1 MLLRKS
7 AVEGKADI
15 SRSCAVMVS
24 KRWPVSTVV
33 CQSGDPRNCATDGS
47 PLDRQGESTP
57 VSYQRRRQAGA
68 GQRSKEA
75 KSDPVADVGSLP
87 PCCLR
92 TA

>member
-15 SRSCAVMVS
+15 SRSCAVVVS
-24 KRWPVSTVV
+24 KRWPVPTVV
-33 CQSGDPRNCATDGS
+33 CQSGDPGNCATDGS
-47 PLDRQGESTP
+47 HSTAESTP

-75 KSDPVADVGSLP
+75 KSDPVADVGSLL